1 MLLIVAHFNGPLNGT
16 VMFLMGGAAPVMLL
30 IEEHCNYPP
39 MNEWYRNV
47 PNRGVP
53 SPIMLLIGAHCNYPP
68 PPHE

>member
-1 MLLIVAHFNGPLNGT
+1 MFLIVAHFNGPLNGT

-47 PNRGVP
+47 PNRGA
-53 SPIMLLIGAHCNYPP
+53 LK
-68 PPHE
+68 